1 MVMIHFISSLS
12 ASFISMKARFIVDI
26 NKSGGKVMY
35 NRGMY
40 TYKNENVDIKT
51 RYTVEYTTDQKVFD
65 LMDTVNF
72 DFDMLSKKQFDY
84 LEDAITFWNTL
95 YYREDV
101 LHVMLFE
108 QVILN
113 GEIVLE
119 QSKDQVLPT
128 VLDEISRKKVES
140 NQKLREEFERE
151 NNLLKAFL
159 QKYHVDPD
167 KAMKEMEAAQNED
180 NTI

>member
-1 MVMIHFISSLS
+1 
-12 ASFISMKARFIVDI
+12 
-26 NKSGGKVMY
+26 MY

-40 TYKNENVDIKT
+40 TYKDNNVDVKT
-51 RYTVEYTTDQKVFD
+51 LYTVEYTTDQKVFD
-65 LMDTVNF
+65 LMDTSKF
-72 DFDMLSKKQFDY
+72 YFDMLSKRQFDY
-84 LEDAITFWNTL
+84 LEDAISFWNTL

-108 QVILN
+108 QIVLN

-128 VLDEISRKKVES
+128 VLDDISRKRVDHVER
-140 NQKLREEFERE
+140 LMEEYERE

-159 QKYHVDPD
+159 QKYHINPD
-167 KAMKEMEAAQNED
+167 KAMKEMEEAQNED